1 MPNRPP
7 SFDPRKFGARPAP
20 SSSTAA
26 GGRLSANDRGY
37 TARWQRAS
45 RVFLVA
51 NPTCEHC
58 TLAGLATP
66 ATCVDHRDPHRG
78 DPRKFWDQANWSPLC
93 KPCHD
98 KKTAA
103 GQ

>member
-7 SFDPRKFGARPAP
+7 SFNPRKFGARPAP
-20 SSSTAA
+20 SATAA
-26 GGRLSANDRGY
+26 GRLSANERGY

-45 RVFLVA
+45 KLHLVA
-51 NPTCEHC
+51 NPVCEHC
-58 TLAGLATP
+58 TAAGLATP

-78 DPRKFWDQANWSPLC
+78 DQRKFWDETNWSSLC

-98 KKTAA
+98 KKT
-103 GQ
+103 GSGL